1 MRYMAV
7 LVIASL
13 AASSVASFEMVLV
26 ADDGQNTVA
35 TRKIHRFDPVSGVYL
50 GSFGGFNAS
59 ITSTYLN
66 QSTNSLFVMS
76 ANGFTE
82 WNYNTGLLK
91 NSIPYPLVAAI
102 QYVVRPSGDRIAIF
116 DNLADV
122 PIFSFPTFSSLQ
134 THGLL
139 PGALYRSGIWTSN
152 TSMIAFESAQ
162 SRFVNLSFNA
172 AGTTST
178 TGVVSNVVAATTR
191 WGQMAKNGGTNQV
204 VMATGTLGGFYSYAP
219 NGTTFTNNPGVLA
232 GNALSAASAHSGF
245 FIGYNT
251 GAATGRVDYFDGNR
265 NYTRSFGIGQVV
277 SPVSMQ
283 TVLAPEPGTMA
294 IFGLGLAALKL
305 RRKRS

>member
-1 MRYMAV
+1 MRYFALV
-7 LVIASL
+7 VIASM
-13 AASSVASFEMVLV
+13 ATSSYASFEMVLV
-26 ADDGQNTVA
+26 ADNGQNTVA
-35 TRKIHRFDPVSGVYL
+35 TRKIHRFDPVSGVNL

-59 ITSTYLN
+59 IVGTYLN
-66 QSTNSLFVMS
+66 QSTNSLFVTT
-76 ANGFTE
+76 ANGITE

-91 NSIPYPLVAAI
+91 NSFSAPGVSGI
-102 QYVVRPSGDRIAIF
+102 QHSVRPSGDRIAYF
-116 DNLADV
+116 DNQPAFV
-122 PIFSFPTFSSLQ
+122 TATFPAFSSLGF
-134 THGLL
+134 HGPI

-152 TSMIAFESAQ
+152 TSMIAFESIQ

-172 AGTTST
+172 AGTTAT
-178 TGVVSNVVAATTR
+178 TGVISNVAGATTS
-191 WGQMAKNGGTNQV
+191 WGQMAKNGGTNQF